1 MHRLR
6 ARKQNKKTNSR
17 ELKERKA
24 LIKEATGYG
33 LTVEEAKENAIVLLG
48 ADEGADIQF
57 DVVATPKKKT
67 LGLFGGR
74 RAEVRAFI
82 ELPDEKPKKKT
93 AKKEDKA
100 NKKTAKSAEKT
111 EKKAVKE
118 EKKEQKKAD
127 TKPSIYEGY
136 SELVSEDKLEEN
148 SAPARAVKYIRTI
161 LASLNCGEVKIT
173 VGEKENAALVCLEG
187 DDLGIIIGRRGETL
201 DAIQY
206 LASLAANNGGGYYK
220 VTLNIGD
227 YREKREEALVSLAK
241 RVCAQVLKTGRS
253 RSLEPMNPYERRII
267 HTAVQE
273 IEGVVSNSFGEG
285 ENRRVVIAVEGG
297 DMRPPR
303 MDNRRRGDRSRGR
316 DRKPSATVKAPE
328 REPKRDS
335 DIPLYGKVN

>member
-1 MHRLR
+1 M
-6 ARKQNKKTNSR
+6 
-17 ELKERKA
+17 
-24 LIKEATGYG
+24 IKEATGYG
-33 LTVEEAKENAIVLLG
+33 LTVEEAKENAIILLG
-48 ADEGADIQF
+48 ADEGADLQF
-57 DVVATPKKKT
+57 EVVATPKKKT

-74 RAEVRAFI
+74 RAEVKAFI
-82 ELPDEKPKKKT
+82 ELPDEKPKKAKKT
-93 AKKEDKA
+93 AKKDDKSV
-100 NKKTAKSAEKT
+100 KKTAKAAEKT

-118 EKKEQKKAD
+118 DKKEQKKTDAQ
-127 TKPSIYEGY
+127 PSIYEGY
-136 SELVSEDKLEEN
+136 SELVSEDKLAED

-161 LASLNCGEVKIT
+161 LSSLNCGEVKIS
-173 VGEKENAALVCLEG
+173 VGEKENAALICLEG
-187 DDLGIIIGRRGETL
+187 EDLGIIIGRRGETL

-253 RSLEPMNPYERRII
+253 RSLGPMNPYERRII
-267 HTAVQE
+267 HPAVQE
-273 IEGVVSNSFGEG
+273 VEGVVSNSFGEG

-303 MDNRRRGDRSRGR
+303 MDNRRRDRRDRR

-328 REPKRDS
+328 REPKKDS